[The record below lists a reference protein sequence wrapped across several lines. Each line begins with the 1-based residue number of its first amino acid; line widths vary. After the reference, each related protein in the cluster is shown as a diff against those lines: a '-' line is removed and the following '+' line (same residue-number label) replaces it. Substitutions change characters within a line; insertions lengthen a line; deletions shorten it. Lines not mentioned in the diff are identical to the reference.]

1 MRRMLDGLAHDV
13 RHAVRAA
20 RARPGVSLVVVVSLA
35 LALGANALLYSVV
48 DATIVRPLP
57 FPDLERLVGVGAAYP
72 RLNEPLEYFEVL
84 SAPEYL
90 DIKSG
95 VSSFGAAAGFDL
107 GNEHVLANDVPERVF
122 TAYFWDDP
130 FPVLGITPAAG
141 RSFTAE
147 EIASGARL
155 AVISNA
161 FWHSRFG
168 GASRALGAPLRISG
182 QAFTVIGIMPAH
194 ASVYNTDLWIPMSE
208 PAARLARNR
217 RQFNVIARVR
227 SDRTLAQVNA
237 ELASLATNIQATH
250 GSGFPEYRD
259 WQLEATQWTRIQGSG
274 FSSTRLITFGALALL
289 LILVCVNLATLTL
302 ARATARR
309 QEMAIRTALGSGR
322 RRLVRQMIVESL
334 FLAGLGGTLGLGIA
348 VVGVRALP
356 GVLPSSIVPAN
367 ALYRLD
373 WRLVAFCAGISLLA
387 GLIVAIAPAFQASRT
402 DIRDILTGESTS
414 ILSPPRGRWLRQIL
428 VSSEAA
434 LAVIVVAAAA
444 LLASVIGRLLLVEP
458 GFNVDGL
465 VAMRLTLPGQRYDGD
480 ARTVFFE
487 ELMEQART
495 LPGVTHA
502 TVGLQYP
509 PSVFSTSQF
518 EIEGS
523 TPRSDG
529 TLPSAFHTVAGATY
543 LQTLGIPLREG
554 RWLDDRATMSAPLE
568 VVINE
573 AAARRYF
580 GDKGALGRR
589 IRIIGQ
595 GSDGRWGEI
604 VGIAADVR
612 NRGIVSQPGPE
623 MFTSLRQAP
632 ERRRTQL
639 FLVIRATTP
648 SAGIVSAVRQIVRR
662 MDPEQ
667 PVYGVSTIA
676 GGFQAGLATRR
687 ATASL
692 LNWSAGLALGLAA
705 LGIYGMLSHSVTERR
720 REIGLRMALGASRRQ
735 VSALVVR
742 QAVVPALAGIAIG
755 TVAIYAFSKTLAS
768 WVYGVSPEP
777 MILALVAV
785 AVLLLSIAAAVLP
798 ARRAVGIPVVEGL
811 RS

>member
-1 MRRMLDGLAHDV
+1 MPRMLDGLAHDM
-13 RHAVRAA
+13 RHAFRAA
-20 RARPGVSLVVVVSLA
+20 RARPGVSVVVVLSLA

-72 RLNEPLEYFEVL
+72 RLNQPLEYFEAL

-90 DIKSG
+90 DIKNG
-95 VSSFGAAAGFDL
+95 VGSFAAAAGFDL
-107 GNEHVLANDVPERVF
+107 GNEHVLANDLPERVF

-147 EIASGARL
+147 EITSGARL
-155 AVISNA
+155 AVISHA

-168 GASRALGAPLRISG
+168 GASNALGASLRISG
-182 QAFTVIGIMPAH
+182 QTFTVVGIMPAH
-194 ASVYNTDLWIPMSE
+194 ASLYNTDLWIPMTE
-208 PAARLARNR
+208 PAVRMARNR

-227 SDRTLAQVNA
+227 SDRTAEQVAA
-237 ELASLATNIQATH
+237 ELAALASTIQTTH
-250 GSGFPEYRD
+250 LAAFPEYRD
-259 WQLEATQWTRIQGSG
+259 WQLEATPWTRIQGSG
-274 FSSTRLITFGALALL
+274 FSSTRLITFGAVALL
-289 LILVCVNLATLTL
+289 LVLVCVNLATLTL

-309 QEMAIRTALGSGR
+309 QEMAVRAALGSGR

-334 FLAGLGGTLGLGIA
+334 CLAGMGGALGLGLALI
-348 VVGVRALP
+348 GVRALP
-356 GVLPSSIVPAN
+356 GLLPASIVPAN

-373 WRLVAFCAGISLLA
+373 WRLIAFSAAISLLA

-414 ILSPPRGRWLRQIL
+414 ILSPPRGRWLRQML

-434 LAVIVVAAAA
+434 LAVMVVAAAA
-444 LLASVIGRLLLVEP
+444 LLASAIGRLLLVEP

-480 ARTVFFE
+480 ARTAFFE
-487 ELMEQART
+487 ALTEQART

-509 PSVFSTSQF
+509 PGVFSTSQF
-518 EIEGS
+518 EIESS

-543 LQTLGIPLREG
+543 LQTLGIPLKQG
-554 RWLDDRATMSAPLE
+554 RWLDDRATMNAPLE
-568 VVINE
+568 IVINE

-580 GDKGALGRR
+580 GDKDAIGRR
-589 IRIIGQ
+589 IRIVGQ
-595 GSDGRWGEI
+595 GSDGRWAEI
-604 VGIAADVR
+604 VGVAADVR
-612 NRGIVSQPGPE
+612 NRGIVSQPAPE
-623 MFTSLRQAP
+623 IFTSLRQAP

-662 MDPEQ
+662 MDPDQ
-667 PVYGVSTIA
+667 PVYGVSTVA
-676 GGFQAGLATRR
+676 AGFQAGLATRR

-692 LNWSAGLALGLAA
+692 LNWSAALALGLAA

-720 REIGLRMALGASRRQ
+720 REIGLRMALGAGRRQ
-735 VSALVVR
+735 VSVLVIRQALV
-742 QAVVPALAGIAIG
+742 PAFAGVAIG
-755 TVAIYAFSKTLAS
+755 TLAIYAFSQTLAI

-777 MILALVAV
+777 MILSVVAF
-785 AVLLLSIAAAVLP
+785 AVLLLAAVAAVLP